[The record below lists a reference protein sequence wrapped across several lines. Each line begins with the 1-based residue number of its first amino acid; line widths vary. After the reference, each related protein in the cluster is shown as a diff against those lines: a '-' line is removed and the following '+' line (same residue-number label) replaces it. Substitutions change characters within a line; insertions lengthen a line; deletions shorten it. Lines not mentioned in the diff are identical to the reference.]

1 MKRIIPSLILIIVL
15 LCACDSV
22 NVQNDDASD
31 KQQTA
36 PSTSIPE
43 FSSSDADT
51 ESLSA
56 NETDL
61 YDPVMDTDNE
71 YDEIKE
77 SFIQELMKADPNYTE
92 AEVREGVDEIYEHVT
107 KGEVVSFGPFSYQ
120 EPLYYMKDASENDRV
135 QSILY
140 TYMMNTDYEFE
151 LQLSK
156 KTMLLPAMLSAVE
169 NADKS
174 ELIKIFPEASQ
185 WEIVFYDVGE
195 IKGMECV
202 SSDEVSFV
210 FVDENYCITVEGI
223 LPDNPILQDIRDL
236 FQSIH

>member
-36 PSTSIPE
+36 LSTSIPE

-51 ESLSA
+51 E
-56 NETDL
+56 
-61 YDPVMDTDNE
+61 
-71 YDEIKE
+71 YDEVKE
-77 SFIQELMKADPNYTE
+77 RFVQELMKANPNYTE
-92 AEVREGVDEIYEHVT
+92 AEIREGVDEIYEHIT

-156 KTMLLPAMLSAVE
+156 KTMLLPAILSAVE

-174 ELIKIFPEASQ
+174 ELTKIFPEASQ

>member
-120 EPLYYMKDASENDRV
+120 EPLYYMKDASEDERV
-135 QSILY
+135 QNILY
-140 TYMMNTDYEFE
+140 TYTMNTDYEFE

-156 KTMLLPAMLSAVE
+156 KQCCFLPCFPPLKMP
-169 NADKS
+169 
-174 ELIKIFPEASQ
+174 IKA
-185 WEIVFYDVGE
+185 
-195 IKGMECV
+195 
-202 SSDEVSFV
+202 
-210 FVDENYCITVEGI
+210 N
-223 LPDNPILQDIRDL
+223 L
-236 FQSIH
+236 